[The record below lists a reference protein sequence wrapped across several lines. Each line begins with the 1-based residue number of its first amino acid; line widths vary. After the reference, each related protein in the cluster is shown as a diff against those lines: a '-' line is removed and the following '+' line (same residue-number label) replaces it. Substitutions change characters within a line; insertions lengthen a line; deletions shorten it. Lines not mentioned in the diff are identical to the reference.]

1 MKFIAMLALA
11 SLGLPLPAMADELD
25 DLRSVLT
32 VRMPDL
38 VIGEIRKIPQM
49 DLYEV
54 QANGINLLY
63 VDAHGDYAMFGNL
76 VDLRTQVSL
85 TEERREALRQV
96 DFNTLPL
103 ELAFVRVKGD
113 GSRKL
118 AVFADPDCPYCRQ
131 LEHELADIT
140 DVTIYTFLYPLS
152 DLHPDAARKSTRI
165 WCAPDRARAWEGVL
179 LADSEPPAGETGCEA
194 PLGAIAEIAHKLWI
208 NGTPGMVF
216 GNGKLVPGFI
226 ARDRIELL
234 LRSPNG

>member
-1 MKFIAMLALA
+1 MRFITLLGLLC
-11 SLGLPLPAMADELD
+11 LGLPATATADELG

-63 VDAHGDYAMFGNL
+63 VDVRGDFALFGNL

-85 TEERREALRQV
+85 TEERREAFRQV
-96 DFNTLPL
+96 DFNSLPL
-103 ELAFVRVKGD
+103 DLAFVRVKGD

-118 AVFADPDCPYCRQ
+118 ALFADPDCPYCRQ

-140 DVTIYTFLYPLS
+140 DVTIYTFLYPLAE
-152 DLHPDAARKSTRI
+152 LHPDASRKSTLI
-165 WCAPDRARAWEGVL
+165 WCAPDRAKAWESVL
-179 LADSEPPAGETGCEA
+179 LADTAPLAGEVGCVA
-194 PLGAIAEIAHKLWI
+194 PLDVIAETAHKLWI

-226 ARDRIELL
+226 ARDRIEFL